1 MIIQVENLKCGGCA
15 NSIKI
20 GIIQLGNI
28 KSVQIDKTTGIV
40 EVEGTVERSEVVEKL
55 RSLGYPEIGNNNLI
69 AKAKSFASCV
79 YGKMSE
85 EIE

>member
-20 GIIQLGNI
+20 GIIQLGNV

-55 RSLGYPEIGNNNLI
+55 RSLV
-69 AKAKSFASCV
+69 CV
-79 YGKMSE
+79 EKLVRR
-85 EIE
+85 